1 MLPVLACTPH
11 SHLHARST
19 RSGPISVN
27 DLSMLLVVLITVE
40 GIELHDTASI
50 EGNAVQKS
58 VLSIHKGRPF
68 MIPLNLITNECCE
81 GGRLCH
87 GLFIIMSQCECSST
101 VPGGRYRRRPPV
113 HCLLCLSL
121 VSILLKSGAKAA
133 FFNHSQSLKKRRLSP
148 PPPPPNQ

>member
-1 MLPVLACTPH
+1 MLPVLARTPH
-11 SHLHARST
+11 SHLHARSP

-101 VPGGRYRRRPPV
+101 VPGGRVPPATAGT
-113 HCLLCLSL
+113 LLALL
-121 VSILLKSGAKAA
+121 VSCLYS
-133 FFNHSQSLKKRRLSP
+133 FEVRRESSLF
-148 PPPPPNQ
+148 